1 MNRTPSHCVS
11 YALKTL
17 SLASYSPPVA
27 VSLGRVYSYYCYTG
41 QKFRLSEKVD
51 VAYLI
56 SKAKDP
62 QRTPKEGT
70 TNGAATPNTRRGR
83 GPDRPLIADELER
96 LRKKPPRASKTEPL
110 DQLERLAILNGIRDG
125 DAPALQLHAGSP
137 VTLRKD

>member
-27 VSLGRVYSYYCYTG
+27 FSLGRLYRYYYYTG
-41 QKFRLSEKVD
+41 QKFRLSESFN

-62 QRTPKEGT
+62 QRTLKGPSKDPQRTPKEHPYLK
-70 TNGAATPNTRRGR
+70 NGLDQGSLKGLGFGGR
-83 GPDRPLIADELER
+83 GLVTNKAAMETSDEGVSV
-96 LRKKPPRASKTEPL
+96 K
-110 DQLERLAILNGIRDG
+110 
-125 DAPALQLHAGSP
+125 
-137 VTLRKD
+137 